1 VDDSNALDQNEFEA
15 LMRSLREEQVLVKF
29 ADVGEA
35 EFDEMCE
42 RSFVKFDEDSSGEL
56 DLPEIIRYGL
66 GAFPNQAAPA
76 VCRLSVRSYG
86 RYYIHHIRTVLPLT
100 RL

>member
-42 RSFVKFDEDSSGEL
+42 WSFIKFDEDSSGEL

-76 VCRLSVRSYG
+76 VCRLSRVITHTSHG
-86 RYYIHHIRTVLPLT
+86 PD
-100 RL
+100 